1 MSFRKEKKY
10 RLSFSDLASV
20 KKQLFQT
27 GMVSLHPARLINSC
41 YFDDSELKLF
51 HESEEGVLPRKKFR
65 IRWYNKSN
73 IFTEEIKIS
82 SIEGR
87 FKYQK
92 KILNIH
98 KAEELFDIT
107 IFDKFYGELKPI
119 LVVSYEREYFKF
131 NNLRITFDKNIS
143 YTFIKTIS
151 KLMLKDKEC
160 VMEVKVPINCDDGYI
175 ENLIHIPTT
184 RFSKYSRGCLLKNKQ
199 I

>member
-1 MSFRKEKKY
+1 MSFRKENKF
-10 RLSFSDLASV
+10 RLSHSDMAHIQD
-20 KKQLFQT
+20 QLIAL
-27 GMVSLHPARLINSC
+27 GMKELYPCRVVNSC
-41 YFDDSELKLF
+41 YFDNESLSLF
-51 HESEEGVLPRKKFR
+51 QESEEGVLPRKKFR